1 MMVSVSRDRTVA
13 LVVLGLAVIAWAAFG
28 LTPFT
33 THTTLSPITA
43 ALEPPGTGYP
53 AVPVTVQCEPL
64 VRSRYRSYVAAG
76 SGPFFL
82 DPSSGPCHTRHGIS
96 RTEWGYGLALLMLAA
111 GVVLVAPRR
120 GVLNRS
126 AAAS

>member
-1 MMVSVSRDRTVA
+1 VTRDRTA
-13 LVVLGLAVIAWAAFG
+13 TLVVLGLVVIAWAAFG

-33 THTTLSPITA
+33 THTRLSPITA

-53 AVPVTVQCEPL
+53 AVSVTVQCEPL

-76 SGPFFL
+76 SGHFFL
-82 DPSSGPCHTRHGIS
+82 DPSWGPCHTRHGVS
-96 RTEWGYGLALLMLAA
+96 RTEWGYVLAFLMLVA

-120 GVLNRS
+120 GVRHRS
-126 AAAS
+126 VTTS